1 MENVNNLD
9 FECCEPEDR
18 RTHTTALS
26 VLSGAPVLGWKKT
39 TTDKYDGDKFMYKF
53 LHRSIYELLFR
64 WTELWMYV

>member
-26 VLSGAPVLGWKKT
+26 VLSGAPVLG
-39 TTDKYDGDKFMYKF
+39 
-53 LHRSIYELLFR
+53 
-64 WTELWMYV
+64 